1 MPNSPERQEEKLTRH
16 PTLAK
21 IIKIVGLAVAAMLL
35 QSCDEE
41 NPNEAVLR
49 ASQSGYLE
57 RVRQDCRNQAMGTAN
72 VGGGMLDLSM
82 SARLNDAEIL
92 EQKCFE
98 EKGVVTSEG
107 D

>member
-1 MPNSPERQEEKLTRH
+1 MPHSPEQQPEGLTLH

-35 QSCDEE
+35 QSCDEK
-41 NPNEAVLR
+41 NPNEAILR

-57 RVRQDCRNQAMGTAN
+57 RVRQDCRNQAMKTAN
-72 VGGGMLDLSM
+72 EGGGALDLSM
-82 SARLNDAEIL
+82 PARFNDAEIL
-92 EQKCFE
+92 EQQCLE
-98 EKGVVTSEG
+98 EKGIVTSEG